1 MLSYR
6 DFIRAFDEL
15 DLGSHSRVIVHASL
29 TALGEVAGGAETI
42 VGSLLS
48 TCGTVIMP
56 TFTYRTMI
64 TPPVGP
70 SDNAIGYGS
79 VDEENLMAEF
89 YHPDMSADPAMG
101 IVAETLRQHP
111 KATRSAHPILSFTG
125 VNTQEALHM
134 QTLEEPLAPIGWLAE
149 YDGDVLLLGVDHT
162 ANTSLHYAERQAG
175 RKQFLRWALTPRGV
189 VACPVYPGCADGFQA
204 IVPRLDGVV
213 RRVLLGQSMVEAIPL
228 RDLIHIAVSWM
239 HEDPRA
245 LLCDRLGCERCAATR
260 ASVRVPK

>member
-6 DFIRAFDEL
+6 DLVRTFDEL
-15 DLGSHSRVIVHASL
+15 GLGSHSRVIVHASL
-29 TALGEVAGGAETI
+29 TSLGEVAGGVKTV

-64 TPPVGP
+64 TPSIGP
-70 SDNAIGYGS
+70 PDNAIEYGS
-79 VDEENLMAEF
+79 VDEENLAAEF
-89 YHPDMSADPAMG
+89 YHPDMPADPAMS

-111 KATRSAHPILSFTG
+111 KATRSIHPILSFTG
-125 VNTQEALHM
+125 VNAHEALQV

-149 YDGDVLLLGVDHT
+149 YDGDVLLIGVDHT
-162 ANTSLHYAERQAG
+162 VNTSLHYAERQAG
-175 RKQFLRWALTPRGV
+175 RKQFLRWALTPSGV
-189 VACPVYPGCADGFQA
+189 VACPFYPGCADGFQA
-204 IVPRLDGVV
+204 IVPRLEGVV
-213 RRVLLGQSMVEAIPL
+213 RRVLLGKSMVEAIAL

-245 LLCDRLGCERCAATR
+245 LLCDRFGCERCAATR
-260 ASVRVPK
+260 ASVRVPE